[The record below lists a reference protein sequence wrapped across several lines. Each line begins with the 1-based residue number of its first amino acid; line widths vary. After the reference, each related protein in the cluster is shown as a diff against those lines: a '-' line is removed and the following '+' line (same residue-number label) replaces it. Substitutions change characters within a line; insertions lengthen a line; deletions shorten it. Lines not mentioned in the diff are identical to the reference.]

1 MVTIGLSSSVYRTH
15 GAGHR
20 LWCSFGNLLLLL
32 WWLELARVGVFYYE
46 NREQFRSLKLPHL
59 ASQTIEAFPDGF
71 ELTVHKPSPGT
82 HPTLS
87 INRELPFSLP
97 LPAWCGTV
105 MSLLL
110 GHMSRTN
117 LSAEDAAELLPVPR
131 ILFTTERGLR
141 ELGGEARLLHLVL
154 TETRTHASAS
164 RTLTLAPDLAL
175 ASTRVL
181 TLAFNPCPSSR
192 LNHCPRPKPHLTL
205 TPPSPRPLRQVHLWD
220 PEPAA
225 HLARARRLRR
235 VRPRRGGGAGMRLS
249 ARTPG

>member
-1 MVTIGLSSSVYRTH
+1 MVTIGLRSGVYRTH

-46 NREQFRSLKLPHL
+46 NREQFRSLKLPRL

-141 ELGGEARLLHLVL
+141 ELGGEAHLLHLVL

-164 RTLTLAPDLAL
+164 RTLTLTPDLAL
-175 ASTRVL
+175 ASSLALALVS
-181 TLAFNPCPSSR
+181 TLALALSLTSPS
-192 LNHCPRPKPHLTL
+192 
-205 TPPSPRPLRQVHLWD
+205 PSPRPLRQVHLWH

-235 VRPRRGGGAGMRLS
+235 VRPRRGGGAGTRHR
-249 ARTPG
+249 ARTLG

>member
-1 MVTIGLSSSVYRTH
+1 MVTIGLRSSVYRTH

-71 ELTVHKPSPGT
+71 ELTVHKPSPGK

-141 ELGGEARLLHLVL
+141 ELGGEAHLLHLVL
-154 TETRTHASAS
+154 TETRTHA
-164 RTLTLAPDLAL
+164 RRLAP
-175 ASTRVL
+175 S
-181 TLAFNPCPSSR
+181 
-192 LNHCPRPKPHLTL
+192 
-205 TPPSPRPLRQVHLWD
+205 PSPQI
-220 PEPAA
+220 
-225 HLARARRLRR
+225 
-235 VRPRRGGGAGMRLS
+235 
-249 ARTPG
+249 